1 MVNLVRVAPTMA
13 EDDPQIEAAKQQVAM
28 AMAAMARP
36 SNGAAV
42 PLASGAG
49 AVQAKYGIGNAL
61 TDLANKLAEG
71 YALGKARKDYAGL
84 QDKQDA
90 ELKAAAQ
97 DKLNALAPAIAQGGQ
112 VPVQTQLAAVPGDPQ
127 QFNPTVDL
135 ASALAGRA
143 PMAAPPAQDQ
153 VATMTT
159 NAAIPD
165 QINPAHAQLA
175 GALAG
180 MDPRQMNSVLT
191 GLQLRNAIPD
201 PAVVEA
207 QRMREATQANTE
219 ATQAAAAAER
229 KSEFNQNTAR
239 LTQDHADSVALTKAQ
254 MAAKAAEETRGIVV
268 PGVDPI
274 THQSTSNLINPRTG
288 ELIKPN
294 IGTPASATSGSARM
308 KIYNDRVFTNAKEA
322 VASMHNIANS
332 PVTADTGILGIGS
345 HSYSLSSTPLQ
356 ALKNK
361 MTGQDV
367 QTYNS
372 KLMGLGRNLGTVESG
387 GLAVSDTF
395 LQSFEQAKAAP
406 GDTNLTKLHKLAEVR
421 QIVDQAMDVK
431 MSNPDVPD
439 EQKKMIKEMLED
451 LHKSVPFTH
460 DQVDALEQSGKSSAK
475 MSDFI
480 SSKGLSGNSFAT
492 EAEAEAA
499 AASGK
504 IKAGDKITVG
514 GKSGTWH

>member
-1 MVNLVRVAPTMA
+1 MVNMVRISPTMA

-28 AMAAMARP
+28 ALAAMSRP
-36 SNGAAV
+36 ANGAGV
-42 PLASGAG
+42 PIAGGGG
-49 AVQAKYGIGNAL
+49 AVQAKYGWGNAL
-61 TDLANKLAEG
+61 TDLATKLAQG
-71 YALGKARKDYAGL
+71 YELGQSRRELSGL

-97 DKLNALAPAIAQGGQ
+97 EKLNALAPAITQGGQ
-112 VPVQTQLAAVPGDPQ
+112 VPLQTQLAAVPGDQP
-127 QFNPTVDL
+127 QFNPTADL
-135 ASALAGRA
+135 ASALAGPQ

-159 NAAIPD
+159 NAAVPD

-180 MDPRQMNSVLT
+180 MDPRQMNTALT

-207 QRMREATQANTE
+207 QKMREATLANTQ
-219 ATQAAAAAER
+219 ATQAASAAER
-229 KSEFNQNTAR
+229 KSEYEQTAAR

-254 MAAKAAEETRGIVV
+254 MAAKASEETRGIVV

-274 THQSTSNLINPRTG
+274 TGQSTSNLINPRTG
-288 ELIKPN
+288 ETIKPN
-294 IGTPASATSGSARM
+294 VGTPANSAAGSSRM

-322 VASMHNIANS
+322 TAAMHNVVNEKATTDS
-332 PVTADTGILGIGS
+332 GYFGIGS
-345 HSYSLSSTPLQ
+345 HQYALSSAPLK
-356 ALKNK
+356 ALLNN
-361 MTGQDV
+361 MTTQEV
-367 QTYNS
+367 QTYNT
-372 KLMGLGRNLGTVESG
+372 KLMGIARNLAMVESG
-387 GLAVSDTF
+387 GLQVPGNYMDTF
-395 LQSFEQAKAAP
+395 EGVKAAP
-406 GDTNLTKLHKLAEVR
+406 GDTGITKLHKLAEVR

-439 EQKKMIKEMLED
+439 AQKKMLTEMLAD
-451 LHKSVPFTH
+451 LHKSIPFTH
-460 DQVDALEQSGKSSAK
+460 DQVDALAQSGKPGAK

-480 SSKGLSGNSFAT
+480 KSQGLAGNSFAT

-504 IKAGDKITVG
+504 IKSGDKITVG